1 MDCIDRALYNF
12 PEHLDNN
19 PEAIRRAFVDVFNPT
34 SDNALL
40 VMKYLVGVMHYGASY
55 ISSDTTFNSQLVALN
70 GVMNGIKQQLN
81 QKPVEA
87 PQTVG
92 EGEEYE

>member
-1 MDCIDRALYNF
+1 MDCIDTVLYNF
-12 PEHLDNN
+12 PEHLDGN
-19 PEAIRRAFVDVFNPT
+19 PEAVRRAFRAVFDPT

-40 VMKYLVGVMHYGASY
+40 VMKYLVGVTHYGGSY
-55 ISSDTTFNSQLVALN
+55 ISSDTTFNSQLVALS

-81 QKPVEA
+81 QKPVEN
-87 PQTVG
+87 PQNVG